1 METISL
7 VVPCYNEQE
16 SITLFY
22 DTVEKVFAGMNK
34 DSKKYV
40 PDYIFIN
47 DGSSDNTLKILNEL
61 HNQHPETVHF
71 ISFSRNF
78 GKESAI
84 TAGLRSANG
93 DYIALMD
100 VDLQDPPELL
110 PKMLKIITT
119 EDYDCVGCIQTS
131 RKQNPIRAFLSS
143 TFYHVIDRLS
153 DVKIK
158 PNVRDYRLMTR
169 QYVDAVNDLTEY
181 NRFSKGIFSWVGF
194 NTKYIKYAGRE
205 RAAGE
210 THWSM
215 IQLLEYSIEGI
226 IDFSDAPLK
235 VATWVGGLSCFF
247 AVLGIIFTVIRT
259 ICFGGS
265 VAGWPSL
272 VSIMLLIGGI
282 QLFCLGILGKYIGKI
297 YLETKHRPQY
307 IIKEQK

>member
-7 VVPCYNEQE
+7 IVPCYNEQA
-16 SITLFY
+16 SIQLFY
-22 DTVEKVFAGMNK
+22 DTVEKVFATMNQPTIQ
-34 DSKKYV
+34 YQ
-40 PDYIFIN
+40 PDYLFIN
-47 DGSSDNTLKILNEL
+47 DGSSDDTAQILRDL
-61 HNQHPETVHF
+61 HHEHSETVHF

-78 GKESAI
+78 GKEAAMA
-84 TAGLRSANG
+84 AGLRNATG
-93 DYIALMD
+93 DYVALMD

-110 PKMLKIITT
+110 PKMLHIITT
-119 EDYDCVGCIQTS
+119 QPYDCVGCVQTS
-131 RKQNPIRAFLSS
+131 RKQNPIRAFLSAS
-143 TFYHVIDRLS
+143 FYKVIDSLS

-169 QYVDAVNDLTEY
+169 RYVKAVNELTEY

-194 NTKYIKYAGRE
+194 QTKYLEYQGRP

-215 IQLLEYSIEGI
+215 VQLIEYSIEGI
-226 IDFSDAPLK
+226 VDFSDAPLRL
-235 VATWVGGLSCFF
+235 ATFVGGISCFL
-247 AVLGIIFTVIRT
+247 AMVGIIIVVIRALY
-259 ICFGGS
+259 FGDA

-297 YLETKHRPQY
+297 YLETKRRPQY
-307 IIKEQK
+307 IIEEQA

>member
-16 SITLFY
+16 SIELFY
-22 DTVEKVFAGMNK
+22 NTVEKVFAAMNK
-34 DSKKYV
+34 DEKKYV

-61 HNQHPETVHF
+61 HNKHPETVHF

-78 GKESAI
+78 GKESAMS
-84 TAGLRSANG
+84 AGLRNAHG
-93 DYIALMD
+93 DYVALMD

-110 PKMLKIITT
+110 PEMLKIIST

-131 RKQNPIRAFLSS
+131 RKQNPIRAFLSAS
-143 TFYHVIDRLS
+143 FYHVIDYLS

-158 PNVRDYRLMTR
+158 PNVRDYRLMSR
-169 QYVDAVNDLTEY
+169 QYVDAVNELTEY

-194 NTKYIKYAGRE
+194 NTKYIKYPGRE

-235 VATWVGGLSCFF
+235 VATWVGGLSCIF
-247 AVLGIIFTVIRT
+247 AVIGIFVTIIRALF
-259 ICFGGS
+259 FGGS

-272 VSIMLLIGGI
+272 VSIILLIGGI
-282 QLFCLGILGKYIGKI
+282 QLFCLGIVGKYIGKI